1 MNARNDIIIKA
12 ANSLLLSSNI
22 MNRER
27 AKTGNMCV
35 ECFGSMVQ
43 KGTLLKT
50 TSHDLEAAIPGN
62 LA

>member
-1 MNARNDIIIKA
+1 
-12 ANSLLLSSNI
+12 